1 MISVTVRRNSL
12 IKYAYNI
19 FDVSIDEIGVTY
31 QQLNDRSDVLTII
44 IVDLAFIFVLT
55 IINSYFSFTSW
66 R

>member
-1 MISVTVRRNSL
+1 MISVTVRRDSL

-19 FDVSIDEIGVTY
+19 FDVSIDKIGVTY

-44 IVDLAFIFVLT
+44 IVDLAFIIVLT
-55 IINSYFSFTSW
+55 IINPYFSFTSW